1 MKTALLLSGHFR
13 DIVFCYPS
21 LKEQIIDVYNPDIF
35 ISSWNPGA
43 DFSHSLGASSQN
55 INDSATVQDI
65 ISMLKPKSIKLE
77 DFNSPVADSIKKKA
91 WNLDV
96 YGPMT
101 GETNP
106 VSIFC
111 MWYKIQS
118 SSLLMQEYEQKL
130 GEKYDLVIKG
140 RFDINLHDPV
150 IVDENPNVI
159 SIPPGFDWRGGFND
173 IFAYGG
179 REAMIHYCNMF
190 DHIESYIVYESV
202 FFHAETLLKHHLI
215 NSDFGVKRPEIRVT
229 LRNKN
234 IWEYEAI
241 RENFKKI

>member
-1 MKTALLLSGHFR
+1 MRTALLLSGHFR

-77 DFNSPVADSIKKKA
+77 DFNSPVADLIKKKA

-118 SSLLMQEYEQKL
+118 SSWLLNKL
-130 GEKYDLVIKG
+130 
-140 RFDINLHDPV
+140 
-150 IVDENPNVI
+150 
-159 SIPPGFDWRGGFND
+159 
-173 IFAYGG
+173 
-179 REAMIHYCNMF
+179 
-190 DHIESYIVYESV
+190 
-202 FFHAETLLKHHLI
+202 
-215 NSDFGVKRPEIRVT
+215 
-229 LRNKN
+229 
-234 IWEYEAI
+234 
-241 RENFKKI
+241 